1 MIHLALY
8 GRLPYMNSLF
18 YPYIDPTTHLPIIDP
33 GIMAQLD
40 PNSHIKIDE
49 DDYNFQKEEKKDKNK
64 NINKEKNEK
73 EENKEEEKEEI
84 NTNSMS
90 YENFEKRI
98 FQNSKNESKELKYDL
113 ENYNNP
119 LNYDLYYQSMYQMYP
134 QMNDYYKK
142 AKSQDEVLGG
152 ESQPLVLL
160 NSSLLD
166 PTQVNMMIESKI
178 YSSLQQKD
186 DDRLN
191 RQSKIIKKK

>member
-1 MIHLALY
+1 
-8 GRLPYMNSLF
+8 
-18 YPYIDPTTHLPIIDP
+18 
-33 GIMAQLD
+33 
-40 PNSHIKIDE
+40 
-49 DDYNFQKEEKKDKNK
+49 
-64 NINKEKNEK
+64 
-73 EENKEEEKEEI
+73 
-84 NTNSMS
+84 MS
-90 YENFEKRI
+90 YENFEKSI

-142 AKSQDEVLGG
+142 AKSQEEVLGG
-152 ESQPLVLL
+152 ENQPLVLL

-186 DDRLN
+186 DDRAN
-191 RQSKIIKKK
+191 RIGKNIKKK

>member
-1 MIHLALY
+1 M
-8 GRLPYMNSLF
+8 
-18 YPYIDPTTHLPIIDP
+18 
-33 GIMAQLD
+33 
-40 PNSHIKIDE
+40 IKIKKKNKKD
-49 DDYNFQKEEKKDKNK
+49 NIEKKDDKNET
-64 NINKEKNEK
+64 NDENKE
-73 EENKEEEKEEI
+73 KEEEKKEDL
-84 NTNSMS
+84 NNNMS
-90 YENFEKRI
+90 YENFEKSI

-142 AKSQDEVLGG
+142 AKSQEEVLGG
-152 ESQPLVLL
+152 ENQPLVLL

-186 DDRLN
+186 DDRAN
-191 RQSKIIKKK
+191 RIGKNIKKK